1 MVSLS
6 QKQTHKDVF
15 FLMCFV
21 CVWELQMQL
30 NVEVLCDVLVVSLWT
45 GEHSFTGPELE
56 DNFFI
61 H

>member
-1 MVSLS
+1 M
-6 QKQTHKDVF
+6 H
-15 FLMCFV
+15 
-21 CVWELQMQL
+21 L

-56 DNFFI
+56 DKIFI